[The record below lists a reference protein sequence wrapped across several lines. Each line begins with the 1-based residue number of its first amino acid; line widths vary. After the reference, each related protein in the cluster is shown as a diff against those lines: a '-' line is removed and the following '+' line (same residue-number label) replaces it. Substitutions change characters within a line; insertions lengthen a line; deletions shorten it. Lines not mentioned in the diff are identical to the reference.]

1 MNVEKA
7 LYFKDSQE
15 WRKWLEENSGRS
27 QEVWL
32 VHYKKNSG
40 KTSVSLSDAVDEA
53 LCFGWIVGKL
63 KSIDE
68 EKYILRYSPRKP
80 NSVWSNIN
88 KVKAENLIASGRMTP
103 AGLARI
109 EEAKQNSLW
118 DGAYTNK
125 KRDEIP
131 ADLLSTLAKHPVAM
145 KNFENFANTYRNMYI
160 GWVTGAKTAET
171 RQKRIIEVV
180 RRTSLNKKPGID

>member
-1 MNVEKA
+1 MNTEKA
-7 LYFKDSQE
+7 LYFKNSRE
-15 WRKWLEENSGRS
+15 WRKWLEENTGRA

-40 KTSVSLSDAVDEA
+40 KVSISLSDAVDEA
-53 LCFGWIVGKL
+53 LCFGWIDGKL
-63 KSIDE
+63 KSIDD
-68 EKYILRYSPRKP
+68 EKYILRYTPRKP
-80 NSVWSNIN
+80 KSVWSNIN
-88 KVKAENLIASGRMTP
+88 KEKAENLIASRRMTP

-109 EEAKQNSLW
+109 EAAKQNGLW

-125 KRDEIP
+125 TRDEIP
-131 ADLLSTLAKHPVAM
+131 ADLKSALSKYPVAM

-160 GWVTGAKTAET
+160 GWVNGAKTPET
-171 RQKRIIEVV
+171 RQKRITEVI